1 MNITFL
7 KLYITDELNSSFYNS
22 QEIGLA
28 KAVTEV
34 YPEHRVNIVL
44 LSRSES
50 KVEQITDKV
59 KLYVVKAKGIGHH
72 GMLGGAALVGNGD
85 AGGVATGLDILKA
98 LNTDLLHLLAD
109 NMLYA
114 PNVIRYCRKNG
125 IKYQLY
131 IGTLFTDSNKWYRK
145 ALDRLMMARNIA
157 EYKKSPVYVKT
168 PFVQEQCKEL
178 GIEAKL
184 APVGLNP
191 EDVELSERTV
201 EEIRA
206 QYGIPTGKKVLLFVG
221 RLEEYK
227 HPLDAIEV
235 FGSLQKWQA
244 DNNLDNGVNG
254 INPTD
259 KCTVGY
265 HLVVV
270 GRGSL
275 EDSMKTMISGLG
287 LVESVTFLS
296 KVPNTEMKH
305 LYKAC
310 DYYVNFNP
318 DEIYGMSILEAM
330 AHRCLVFAI
339 HAPGPDF
346 LIENGVTG
354 FLCSS
359 VEEMTLKICRCEAE
373 DEAVCKMTAKVD
385 GLSCG
390 EKSEAILEAARQQI
404 LDKFIWD
411 KLVKRFEDF
420 N

>member
-44 LSRSES
+44 LSHCES

-59 KLYVVKAKGIGHH
+59 TLYVVKAKGIGHH
-72 GMLGGAALVGNGD
+72 GMLDGAALVGNGD
-85 AGGVATGLDILKA
+85 AGGVATGLDILKT

-125 IKYQLY
+125 IKYHLY

-227 HPLDAIEV
+227 HPLDAIDV
-235 FGSLQKWQA
+235 MRG
-244 DNNLDNGVNG
+244 LD
-254 INPTD
+254 D
-259 KCTVGY
+259 
-265 HLVVV
+265 HLVIV
-270 GRGSL
+270 GQGSL
-275 EDSMKTMISGLG
+275 EETLRRRIKEYGFEDC
-287 LVESVTFLS
+287 VTIIPR
-296 KVPNTEMKH
+296 VPNSEMKH

-310 DYYVNFNP
+310 DYFVNFNP

-330 AHRCLVFAI
+330 AHKCLVFAI
-339 HAPGPDF
+339 DAPGPRF
-346 LIENGVTG
+346 LINDGATG

-373 DEAVCKMTAKVD
+373 DEAACKMAEKGD
-385 GLSCG
+385 GLSSG
-390 EKSEAILEAARQQI
+390 NKSETILEAARQQI
-404 LDKFIWD
+404 RDGFIWD
-411 KLVKRFEDF
+411 KLADKFDDI

>member
-1 MNITFL
+1 MEMNITFL
-7 KLYITDELNSSFYNS
+7 KLYITDELNSNFYNS

-28 KAVTEV
+28 KAVTRV
-34 YPEHRVNIVL
+34 HPEHRANIVL
-44 LSRSES
+44 LSKGES
-50 KVEQITDKV
+50 KRQEITDKV
-59 KLYVVKAKGIGHH
+59 TLYVVNAKRIGHH
-72 GMLGGAALVGNGD
+72 GMLDLE
-85 AGGVATGLDILKA
+85 LLKE
-98 LNTDLLHLLAD
+98 LKTDLVHLLAD
-109 NMLYA
+109 NMLYV

-125 IKYQLY
+125 IKYHLY

-157 EYKKSPVYVKT
+157 EYRKSPTYVKT
-168 PFVQEQCKEL
+168 PAVQEQCKEL
-178 GIEAKL
+178 GIVAKL

-191 EDVELSERTV
+191 EDVVVSERSMD
-201 EEIRA
+201 EIRA
-206 QYGIPTGKKVLLFVG
+206 QYGIPADKKVLLFVG

-227 HPLDAIEV
+227 HPLDAIDAMR
-235 FGSLQKWQA
+235 G
-244 DNNLDNGVNG
+244 LD
-254 INPTD
+254 D
-259 KCTVGY
+259 
-265 HLVVV
+265 HLVIV
-270 GRGSL
+270 GQGPL
-275 EDSMKTMISGLG
+275 EEAIRQRIKEYGFDDI
-287 LVESVTFLS
+287 VTIIPR
-296 KVPNTEMKH
+296 VPNTEMKH

-354 FLCSS
+354 FLCDS
-359 VEEMTLKICRCEAE
+359 VEKMTLKICRCEAE
-373 DEAVCKMTAKVD
+373 AEAACKMTAKVD
-385 GLSCG
+385 GISGG

-420 N
+420 K

>member
-28 KAVTEV
+28 KAVTRV
-34 YPEHRVNIVL
+34 HPEHRVNIVL

-59 KLYVVKAKGIGHH
+59 KLHVVKAGGIGHH
-72 GMLGGAALVGNGD
+72 GMLDGAALVGNSD

-114 PNVIRYCRKNG
+114 PNVIRYCRQNG
-125 IKYQLY
+125 IKYHLY

-157 EYKKSPVYVKT
+157 EYKKSSVYVKT

-178 GIEAKL
+178 GIEARL

-191 EDVELSERTV
+191 EDVELSERSV
-201 EEIRA
+201 DEIKA
-206 QYGIPTGKKVLLFVG
+206 QYGIPADKKVLLFVG
-221 RLEEYK
+221 KLEEYK
-227 HPLDAIEV
+227 HPLDAIDV
-235 FGSLQKWQA
+235 MRG
-244 DNNLDNGVNG
+244 LD
-254 INPTD
+254 D
-259 KCTVGY
+259 
-265 HLVVV
+265 HLVIV
-270 GRGSL
+270 GQGPL
-275 EDSMKTMISGLG
+275 EEAIRQRIKEYGFDDI
-287 LVESVTFLS
+287 VTIIPR
-296 KVPNTEMKH
+296 VPNTEMKH

-354 FLCSS
+354 FLCDS

-373 DEAVCKMTAKVD
+373 DEAACKLTAKVD
-385 GLSCG
+385 GLSGG
-390 EKSEAILEAARQQI
+390 EKSEVILEAARQQI
-404 LDKFIWD
+404 VDGFIWD
-411 KLVKRFEDF
+411 KLVERFEDF

>member
-7 KLYITDELNSSFYNS
+7 KLYITDELNSNFYNS

-50 KVEQITDKV
+50 KVEQITEKV
-59 KLYVVKAKGIGHH
+59 KLHVVKAGGIGHH
-72 GMLGGAALVGNGD
+72 GMLDGALVSDGD
-85 AGGVATGLDILKA
+85 TRSAETGLDILKA
-98 LNTDLLHLLAD
+98 LNTDLVHLLAD

-125 IKYQLY
+125 IKYHLY

-157 EYKKSPVYVKT
+157 EYKKSSVYVKT

-227 HPLDAIEV
+227 HPLDAIDV
-235 FGSLQKWQA
+235 MRGLA
-244 DNNLDNGVNG
+244 D
-254 INPTD
+254 
-259 KCTVGY
+259 
-265 HLVVV
+265 HLVIV
-270 GRGSL
+270 GQGPL
-275 EDSMKTMISGLG
+275 EETVRQRIIEYGFEDRVTIISR
-287 LVESVTFLS
+287 
-296 KVPNTEMKH
+296 VPNTEMKH

-330 AHRCLVFAI
+330 AHRCLVLAI

-354 FLCSS
+354 FLCDS

-373 DEAVCKMTAKVD
+373 DEAACKMTAKVD
-385 GLSCG
+385 DLSGG
-390 EKSEAILEAARQQI
+390 EKSEVVLEAARQQI

-411 KLVKRFEDF
+411 KLVDKFEDF
-420 N
+420 S